1 MQSCSSAAS
10 DQVRGTNFMQTERKS
25 SMKRKIFNS
34 RALALILVLAM
45 AVSLFTFSA
54 SAATTESLSGHGS
67 NISSIVATG
76 ADFESV
82 EYATSADLHGTVY
95 DYYLAVPSGTANGT
109 ELTATFTAA
118 DGQPDGFVISKFG
131 KNVPN
136 PPQGIYYIASGA
148 SNTYT
153 ATMTDGAAL
162 ATAYVHKD
170 TRNEF
175 GKCDTYNFHY
185 YVSMPVSIST
195 GDPVFIAWNGTT
207 GTVTGRHGSNKI
219 PGEFTLWVENPTSVT
234 VNGTAQSASLQNGT
248 NYGYTITTSEDNTLS
263 IVVVAG
269 GTTYTIS
276 CGTKSHTLAGS
287 APTSV
292 VSYLP
297 LGQFANNSGWG
308 YLGTK
313 FVGPNKTAPETTG
326 VSLGAFGGFIEFYF
340 ENGIEDKATNPYGVD
355 FVIYGNAFNGNP
367 EAGAVQVSV
376 DGTTWYE
383 LAGSN
388 YYKSNFTA
396 NDPANGF
403 SKFYTG
409 TLRNTSVIYTKGS
422 SRVTAKLGSLNAADC
437 CPAAWFPLTTNFTAF
452 ENDPTGGATCD
463 SRVSVNLS
471 GNTLTFTGV
480 TAIADSDTTADYA
493 FGYADV
499 TPNGSPSEYGEAVNP
514 YTPYTSDKTGGDGFD
529 LAWAVDIA
537 TGEPVNLSGQK
548 VKYVRVYSAVLD
560 FGRFGETS
568 PEITGIFTARGT
580 SSNTNPTPR
589 AIAKLAGTTISTTGT
604 VVSSTQ
610 RFITASVPAG
620 TEQTLSINS
629 SADYLYV
636 NGVQITGTS
645 ASNPYTVSVN
655 LAAGE
660 TATYQVITQT
670 GTRQPYI
677 EVIKLTGSAATRSV
691 TIGE

>member
-1 MQSCSSAAS
+1 M
-10 DQVRGTNFMQTERKS
+10 RTERKS
-25 SMKRKIFNS
+25 SMKKIFNS

-45 AVSLFTFSA
+45 AVSLFTLSV

-67 NISSIVATG
+67 NISSIVVTG

-82 EYATSADLHGTVY
+82 EYATSTDIHGTVY

-207 GTVTGRHGSNKI
+207 GTVAGRNGSSKI

-276 CGTKSHTLAGS
+276 CGTKSHTPAGS

-313 FVGPNKTAPETTG
+313 FVGKTAPETTG

-568 PEITGIFTARGT
+568 PEITGIFTTA
-580 SSNTNPTPR
+580 NK
-589 AIAKLAGTTISTTGT
+589 A
-604 VVSSTQ
+604 
-610 RFITASVPAG
+610 TASVG
-620 TEQTLSINS
+620 TTAAPTTVTVGGTAVTLSKTASGIQTVTIPKNTATDVVVTGESNSHIYINN
-629 SADYLYV
+629 AY
-636 NGVQITGTS
+636 GTGTATNS
-645 ASNPYTVSVN
+645 FT
-655 LAAGE
+655 LARNATQIVRVIVQDNT
-660 TATYQVITQT
+660 TA
-670 GTRQPYI
+670 QPY
-677 EVIKLTGSAATRSV
+677 VGYVMLKG
-691 TIGE
+691 GK

>member
-1 MQSCSSAAS
+1 M
-10 DQVRGTNFMQTERKS
+10 RTERKS
-25 SMKRKIFNS
+25 SMKKIFNS

-45 AVSLFTFSA
+45 AVSLFTLSV
-54 SAATTESLSGHGS
+54 SAATSESLSGHGS
-67 NISSIVATG
+67 NISSIVVTG

-82 EYATSADLHGTVY
+82 EYATSTDIHGTVY
-95 DYYLAVPSGTANGT
+95 DYYLAVPSSTANGT
-109 ELTATFTAA
+109 VLTATFTAA
-118 DGQPDGFVISKFG
+118 ADQGSNFVISALG

-136 PPQGIYYIASGA
+136 PPRGTILIRQNA

-153 ATMTDGAAL
+153 ATMTDGTAL
-162 ATAYVHKD
+162 ATAYAHKD
-170 TRNEF
+170 VVSEF

-185 YVSMPVSIST
+185 YMSMPVSIST

-207 GTVTGRHGSNKI
+207 GTVAGRNGSSKI

-234 VNGTAQSASLQNGT
+234 VNGTAQSAALQNGT
-248 NYGYTITTSEDNTLS
+248 NYGYTITTSENNTLS

-276 CGTKSHTLAGS
+276 CGTKSHTPAGS

-396 NDPANGF
+396 ADPANGF

-580 SSNTNPTPR
+580 SSNTNPTPG
-589 AIAKLAGTTISTTGT
+589 AIAKLAGTKISTTGT
-604 VVSSTQ
+604 AVSSTQ
-610 RFITASVPAG
+610 RFISRTVPAG
-620 TEQTLSINS
+620 TEQTLSISS

-645 ASNPYTVSVN
+645 TSNPYTISVN
-655 LAAGE
+655 LAEGE

-677 EVIKLTGSAATRSV
+677 EVIKLTGSVATRSMS
-691 TIGE
+691 IGE

>member
-1 MQSCSSAAS
+1 
-10 DQVRGTNFMQTERKS
+10 
-25 SMKRKIFNS
+25 MKKIFNS
-34 RALALILVLAM
+34 RTLALILVLAM

-67 NISSIVATG
+67 NISSIVVTG

-82 EYATSADLHGTVY
+82 EYATSTDIHGTVY

-136 PPQGIYYIASGA
+136 PPQGIYYITSGA

-219 PGEFTLWVENPTSVT
+219 PGEFTLWVDTPTSVT
-234 VNGTAQSASLQNGT
+234 VNGVAQSPALESETDDNC
-248 NYGYTITTSEDNTLS
+248 GYTITTSEDNTLS

-276 CGTKSHTLAGS
+276 CGTKSHTPAGS

-313 FVGPNKTAPETTG
+313 FVGKTAPETTG

-560 FGRFGETS
+560 FGRFGVTS

-670 GTRQPYI
+670 GTRQSYI

>member
-1 MQSCSSAAS
+1 M
-10 DQVRGTNFMQTERKS
+10 RTERKS
-25 SMKRKIFNS
+25 SMKKIFNS
-34 RALALILVLAM
+34 RTLALILVLAM
-45 AVSLFTFSA
+45 AVSLFTLSV
-54 SAATTESLSGHGS
+54 SAATTESLNGHGS
-67 NISSIVATG
+67 NISSIVVTG

-82 EYATSADLHGTVY
+82 EYATSTDFHGTVY

-136 PPQGIYYIASGA
+136 PPQGIYYITSGA

-248 NYGYTITTSEDNTLS
+248 NYGYTITTSEENTLS
-263 IVVVAG
+263 IVVVAKG
-269 GTTYTIS
+269 VTYTIS
-276 CGTKSHTLAGS
+276 CGTKSHTPAGS

-396 NDPANGF
+396 NNPENGF

-422 SRVTAKLGSLNAADC
+422 SRVTAKLGSLNAANC

-580 SSNTNPTPR
+580 S
-589 AIAKLAGTTISTTGT
+589 
-604 VVSSTQ
+604 
-610 RFITASVPAG
+610 
-620 TEQTLSINS
+620 
-629 SADYLYV
+629 
-636 NGVQITGTS
+636 
-645 ASNPYTVSVN
+645 
-655 LAAGE
+655 
-660 TATYQVITQT
+660 
-670 GTRQPYI
+670 
-677 EVIKLTGSAATRSV
+677 GSAATTDLVVLDAATEEIEFITENKACKHISAGSYVMYSGADYVFVNGVSV
-691 TIGE
+691 DASSGYSLTFGSGDTVQIITQNGTASPYVTVIKCD

>member
-1 MQSCSSAAS
+1 
-10 DQVRGTNFMQTERKS
+10 
-25 SMKRKIFNS
+25 MKKIFNS

-45 AVSLFTFSA
+45 AVSLFTLSV

-67 NISSIVATG
+67 NISSIVVTG

-82 EYATSADLHGTVY
+82 EYATSTDIHGTVY

-207 GTVTGRHGSNKI
+207 GTVTGRNGSSKI

-234 VNGTAQSASLQNGT
+234 VNGTAQSAALQNGT
-248 NYGYTITTSEDNTLS
+248 NYGYTITTSENNTLS

-297 LGQFANNSGWG
+297 IGQFANNSGWG

-313 FVGPNKTAPETTG
+313 FVGPDKTAPETTG

-396 NDPANGF
+396 NNPENGF

-422 SRVTAKLGSLNAADC
+422 SRVTAKLGSLNEANC

-452 ENDPTGGATCD
+452 ANDPTGGAHCA
-463 SRVSVNLS
+463 SGVSVNLS
-471 GNTLTFTGV
+471 GDTLTFTGV

-580 SSNTNPTPR
+580 SSNTKPTTG
-589 AIAKLAGTTISTTGT
+589 AIAKLAGTKISTTGT
-604 VVSSTQ
+604 AVSSTQ
-610 RFITASVPAG
+610 RFISRTVPAG
-620 TEQTLSINS
+620 TEQTLSIS
-629 SADYLYV
+629 SNADYLYV

-645 ASNPYTVSVN
+645 TSNPYTISVN
-655 LAAGE
+655 LAEGE

-677 EVIKLTGSAATRSV
+677 EVIKLTGSVATRSMS
-691 TIGE
+691 IGE

>member
-1 MQSCSSAAS
+1 
-10 DQVRGTNFMQTERKS
+10 
-25 SMKRKIFNS
+25 MKKIFNS

-207 GTVTGRHGSNKI
+207 GTVTGRNGSSKI

-276 CGTKSHTLAGS
+276 CGTKSHTPAGS

-313 FVGPNKTAPETTG
+313 FVGKTAPETTG

-620 TEQTLSINS
+620 TEQTLSIS
-629 SADYLYV
+629 SNADYLYV

-645 ASNPYTVSVN
+645 TSNPYTISVN
-655 LAAGE
+655 LAEGE

-677 EVIKLTGSAATRSV
+677 EVIKLTGSVATRSMS
-691 TIGE
+691 IGG

>member
-1 MQSCSSAAS
+1 
-10 DQVRGTNFMQTERKS
+10 
-25 SMKRKIFNS
+25 MKKIFNS

-45 AVSLFTFSA
+45 AVSLFTLSV

-67 NISSIVATG
+67 NISSIVVTG

-82 EYATSADLHGTVY
+82 EYATSTDIHGTVY

-136 PPQGIYYIASGA
+136 PPQGIYYITSGA

-207 GTVTGRHGSNKI
+207 GTVAGRNGSSKI

-276 CGTKSHTLAGS
+276 CGTKSHTPAGS

-313 FVGPNKTAPETTG
+313 FVGKTAPETTG

-568 PEITGIFTARGT
+568 PEITGIFTTA
-580 SSNTNPTPR
+580 NK
-589 AIAKLAGTTISTTGT
+589 A
-604 VVSSTQ
+604 
-610 RFITASVPAG
+610 TASVG
-620 TEQTLSINS
+620 TTAAPTTVTVGGTAVTLSKTASGIQTVTIPKNTATDVVVTGESNSHIYINN
-629 SADYLYV
+629 AY
-636 NGVQITGTS
+636 GTGTATNS
-645 ASNPYTVSVN
+645 FT
-655 LAAGE
+655 LARNATQIVRVIVQDNT
-660 TATYQVITQT
+660 TA
-670 GTRQPYI
+670 QPY
-677 EVIKLTGSAATRSV
+677 VGYVMLKG
-691 TIGE
+691 GK

>member
-1 MQSCSSAAS
+1 M
-10 DQVRGTNFMQTERKS
+10 RTERKS
-25 SMKRKIFNS
+25 SMKKIFNS

-45 AVSLFTFSA
+45 AVSLFTLSV
-54 SAATTESLSGHGS
+54 SAATSESLSGHGS
-67 NISSIVATG
+67 NISSIVVTG

-82 EYATSADLHGTVY
+82 EYATSTDIHGTVY
-95 DYYLAVPSGTANGT
+95 DYYLAVPSSTANGT
-109 ELTATFTAA
+109 VLTATFTAA
-118 DGQPDGFVISKFG
+118 ADQGSNFVISALG

-136 PPQGIYYIASGA
+136 PPRGTILIRQNA

-153 ATMTDGAAL
+153 ATMTDGTAL
-162 ATAYVHKD
+162 ATAYAHKD
-170 TRNEF
+170 VVSEF

-185 YVSMPVSIST
+185 YMSMPVSIST

-207 GTVTGRHGSNKI
+207 GTVAGRNGSSKI

-234 VNGTAQSASLQNGT
+234 VNGTAQSAALQNGT
-248 NYGYTITTSEDNTLS
+248 NYGYTITTSENNTLS

-276 CGTKSHTLAGS
+276 CGTKSHTPAGS

-396 NDPANGF
+396 ADPANGF

-677 EVIKLTGSAATRSV
+677 EVIKLTGSVATRSMS
-691 TIGE
+691 IGE

>member
-1 MQSCSSAAS
+1 
-10 DQVRGTNFMQTERKS
+10 
-25 SMKRKIFNS
+25 MKRKIFNS
-34 RALALILVLAM
+34 RTLALILVLAM
-45 AVSLFTFSA
+45 AVSLFTISA
-54 SAATTESLSGHGS
+54 SAATSESLSGHGS
-67 NISSIVATG
+67 NISTITATG
-76 ADFESV
+76 VNYETV
-82 EYATSADLHGTVY
+82 EYATSTDIHGTVY

-207 GTVTGRHGSNKI
+207 GTVTGRNGSSKI

-297 LGQFANNSGWG
+297 IGQFANNSGWG
-308 YLGTK
+308 YLGSK
-313 FVGPNKTAPETTG
+313 FAKKQTIETTG
-326 VSLGAFGGFIEFYF
+326 VSLGAFGGFIEFKF
-340 ENGIEDKATNPYGVD
+340 ENGITNDEKNPYGVD

-367 EAGAVQVSV
+367 EAGAVQVSE

-388 YYKSNFTA
+388 YYDGNFTYNA
-396 NDPANGF
+396 PSSGF
-403 SKFYTG
+403 SKAYSG

-422 SRVTAKLGSLNAADC
+422 SRVSAKLGSLNAVEV
-437 CPAAWFPLTTNFTAF
+437 CPAAWFPLLTNFTAF
-452 ENDPTGGATCD
+452 DGNPTGGAHCA
-463 SRVSVNLS
+463 SGVSVNLS
-471 GNTLTFTGV
+471 GDTLTFAGI

-580 SSNTNPTPR
+580 SSNTKPTTG
-589 AIAKLAGTTISTTGT
+589 AIANLAGTKISTTGT
-604 VVSSTQ
+604 AVSSTQ
-610 RFITASVPAG
+610 RFISRTVPAG
-620 TEQTLSINS
+620 TEQTLSIS
-629 SADYLYV
+629 SNADYLYV

-645 ASNPYTVSVN
+645 TSNPYTISVN
-655 LAAGE
+655 LAEGE

-677 EVIKLTGSAATRSV
+677 EVIKLTGSVATRSMS
-691 TIGE
+691 IGE

>member
-1 MQSCSSAAS
+1 
-10 DQVRGTNFMQTERKS
+10 
-25 SMKRKIFNS
+25 MKKIFNS

-45 AVSLFTFSA
+45 AVSLFTLSV
-54 SAATTESLSGHGS
+54 SAATTESLNGHGS
-67 NISSIVATG
+67 NISSIVVTG

-82 EYATSADLHGTVY
+82 EYATSTDFHGTIY
-95 DYYLAVPSGTANGT
+95 DYYLAVPNSTANGT
-109 ELTATFTAA
+109 VLTATFTAA
-118 DGQPDGFVISKFG
+118 ADQGSNFVISALG
-131 KNVPN
+131 QNIPN
-136 PPQGIYYIASGA
+136 PPRGTILIRQNA

-153 ATMTDGAAL
+153 ATMTDGTAL
-162 ATAYVHKD
+162 ATAYAHKD
-170 TRNEF
+170 VVNEF

-185 YVSMPVSIST
+185 YMSMPVSIST

-207 GTVTGRHGSNKI
+207 GTVAGRGGSSKI

-313 FVGPNKTAPETTG
+313 FVGKTAPETTG
-326 VSLGAFGGFIEFYF
+326 VSLGAFGGFIEFKF

-396 NDPANGF
+396 NDPENGF

-422 SRVTAKLGSLNAADC
+422 SRVTAKLGSLNAANC

-580 SSNTNPTPR
+580 SSNTKPTTG

-677 EVIKLTGSAATRSV
+677 EVIKLTGSVATRSMS
-691 TIGE
+691 IGE

>member
-1 MQSCSSAAS
+1 
-10 DQVRGTNFMQTERKS
+10 
-25 SMKRKIFNS
+25 MKKIFNS

-45 AVSLFTFSA
+45 AVSLFTLSV

-67 NISSIVATG
+67 NISSIVVTG

-82 EYATSADLHGTVY
+82 EYATSTDIHGTVY

-207 GTVTGRHGSNKI
+207 GTVTGRNVSSKI

-297 LGQFANNSGWG
+297 IGQFANNSGWG

-396 NDPANGF
+396 ADPANGF

-452 ENDPTGGATCD
+452 ANDPTGGATCD

-580 SSNTNPTPR
+580 SGSAATTDLEVWGAQKITTSNKGMVSVSAR
-589 AIAKLAGTTISTTGT
+589 SYTIY
-604 VVSSTQ
+604 
-610 RFITASVPAG
+610 
-620 TEQTLSINS
+620 
-629 SADYLYV
+629 SAEDHVYV
-636 NGVQITGTS
+636 NGVAVDASGDDGYTFSIASGEKVQI
-645 ASNPYTVSVN
+645 
-655 LAAGE
+655 
-660 TATYQVITQT
+660 ITQS
-670 GTRQPYI
+670 GTESPY
-677 EVIKLTGSAATRSV
+677 V
-691 TIGE
+691 TVLNCA

>member
-1 MQSCSSAAS
+1 
-10 DQVRGTNFMQTERKS
+10 MQTERKS

-45 AVSLFTFSA
+45 AVSLFTISA

-67 NISSIVATG
+67 NISTITATG
-76 ADFESV
+76 VNYESV
-82 EYATSADLHGTVY
+82 EYATSTDTHGTIY
-95 DYYLAVPSGTANGT
+95 DYYLAVPAETANGT
-109 ELTATFTAA
+109 ELTVAFTPAA
-118 DGQPDGFVISKFG
+118 GVSSNFVISKLG
-131 KNVPN
+131 ANVPN
-136 PPQGIYYIASGA
+136 PPQGINYIYAAA

-162 ATAYVHKD
+162 VTAYVHND
-170 TRNEF
+170 VRGAFSTF
-175 GKCDTYNFHY
+175 DTYAFHFY
-185 YVSMPVSIST
+185 TSKPVSIST

-207 GTVTGRHGSNKI
+207 GTVAGRGGSSKI

-297 LGQFANNSGWG
+297 IGQFANNSGWG
-308 YLGTK
+308 YLGSK
-313 FVGPNKTAPETTG
+313 FAKKQTIETTG
-326 VSLGAFGGFIEFYF
+326 VSLGAFGGFIEFKF
-340 ENGIEDKATNPYGVD
+340 ENGITNDEKNPYGVD

-367 EAGAVQVSV
+367 EAGAVQVSE

-388 YYKSNFTA
+388 YYDGNFTYNA
-396 NDPANGF
+396 PSSGF
-403 SKFYTG
+403 SKAYSG

-422 SRVTAKLGSLNAADC
+422 SRVSAKLGSLNAVEV
-437 CPAAWFPLTTNFTAF
+437 CPAAWFPLLTNFTAF
-452 ENDPTGGATCD
+452 DGNPTGGAHCA
-463 SRVSVNLS
+463 SGVSVNLS
-471 GNTLTFTGV
+471 GDTLTFAGI

-499 TPNGSPSEYGEAVNP
+499 TPNGSPDQYGDAVNP

-529 LAWAVDIA
+529 LEWAVDIS
-537 TGEPVNLSGQK
+537 TGLPVDVTGK
-548 VKYVRVYSAVLD
+548 TFHYVRVYSAVLD

-568 PEITGIFTARGT
+568 AEITGIFTTANKATTSVGRTALCNITLDGTAITDYTSSTIGNVTVYDTDGLIIGDESTIAVTGT
-580 SSNTNPTPR
+580 SSTANVYINNVR
-589 AIAKLAGTTISTTGT
+589 A
-604 VVSSTQ
+604 
-610 RFITASVPAG
+610 
-620 TEQTLSINS
+620 TE
-629 SADYLYV
+629 Y
-636 NGVQITGTS
+636 
-645 ASNPYTVSVN
+645 
-655 LAAGE
+655 
-660 TATYQVITQT
+660 TATEDDQIIRVIIQD
-670 GTRQPYI
+670 GTAAPRI
-677 EVIKLTGSAATRSV
+677 IIIK
-691 TIGE
+691 

>member
-1 MQSCSSAAS
+1 
-10 DQVRGTNFMQTERKS
+10 
-25 SMKRKIFNS
+25 MKKIFNS

-45 AVSLFTFSA
+45 AVSLFTLSV
-54 SAATTESLSGHGS
+54 SAATTESLNGHGS
-67 NISSIVATG
+67 NISSIVVTG

-82 EYATSADLHGTVY
+82 EYATSTDFHGTIY
-95 DYYLAVPSGTANGT
+95 DYYLAVPNSTANGT
-109 ELTATFTAA
+109 VLTATFTAA
-118 DGQPDGFVISKFG
+118 ADQGSNFVISALG
-131 KNVPN
+131 QNIPN
-136 PPQGIYYIASGA
+136 PPRGTILIRQNA

-153 ATMTDGAAL
+153 ATMTDGTAL
-162 ATAYVHKD
+162 ATAYAHKD
-170 TRNEF
+170 VVNEF

-185 YVSMPVSIST
+185 YMSMPVSIST

-207 GTVTGRHGSNKI
+207 GTVTGRYGSSKI

-297 LGQFANNSGWG
+297 IGQFANNSGWG

-313 FVGPNKTAPETTG
+313 FVGKTAPETTG
-326 VSLGAFGGFIEFYF
+326 VSLGAFGGFIEFKF
-340 ENGIEDKATNPYGVD
+340 ENGITNDEKNPYGVD

-367 EAGAVQVSV
+367 EAGAVQVSE

-388 YYKSNFTA
+388 YYNDNFTYNA
-396 NDPANGF
+396 PSSGF
-403 SKFYTG
+403 SKAYSG
-409 TLRNTSVIYTKGS
+409 TLRNTSVVYTKGS
-422 SRVTAKLGSLNAADC
+422 SRVSAKLGSLNAVEV
-437 CPAAWFPLTTNFTAF
+437 CPAAWFPLLTNFTAF
-452 ENDPTGGATCD
+452 DGNPTGGAHCA
-463 SRVSVNLS
+463 SGVSVNLS
-471 GNTLTFTGV
+471 GDTLTFAGI

-499 TPNGSPSEYGEAVNP
+499 TPNGSPDQYGDAVNP

-529 LAWAVDIA
+529 LEWAVDIS
-537 TGEPVNLSGQK
+537 TGLPVDVTGK
-548 VKYVRVYSAVLD
+548 TFHYVRVYSAVLD

-568 PEITGIFTARGT
+568 AEITGIFTTA
-580 SSNTNPTPR
+580 NK
-589 AIAKLAGTTISTTGT
+589 A
-604 VVSSTQ
+604 
-610 RFITASVPAG
+610 TASVSRTAAPTTFTIGG
-620 TEQTLSINS
+620 TAVTLSKTESEMQTVTIAKNTDVEVVATGS
-629 SADYLYV
+629 SGNHIYV
-636 NGVQITGTS
+636 NGVYGTGSVTNTFRLGSNKTQIIRVIVQDGTS
-645 ASNPYTVSVN
+645 S
-655 LAAGE
+655 L
-660 TATYQVITQT
+660 
-670 GTRQPYI
+670 PYI
-677 EVIKLTGSAATRSV
+677 GYARIKTNR
-691 TIGE
+691 

>member
-1 MQSCSSAAS
+1 
-10 DQVRGTNFMQTERKS
+10 
-25 SMKRKIFNS
+25 MKKIFNS

-45 AVSLFTFSA
+45 AVSLFTLSV

-67 NISSIVATG
+67 NISSIVVTG

-82 EYATSADLHGTVY
+82 EYATSTDFHGTVY

-118 DGQPDGFVISKFG
+118 DGQPNGFVISKFG

-136 PPQGIYYIASGA
+136 PPQGIYYITSGA

-219 PGEFTLWVENPTSVT
+219 PGEFTLWVDTPTSVT
-234 VNGTAQSASLQNGT
+234 VNGVAQSPALESETDDNC
-248 NYGYTITTSEDNTLS
+248 GYTITTSEENTLS
-263 IVVVAG
+263 IVVVAKG
-269 GTTYTIS
+269 VTYTIS
-276 CGTKSHTLAGS
+276 CGTKSHTPAGS

-313 FVGPNKTAPETTG
+313 FVGKTAPETTG
-326 VSLGAFGGFIEFYF
+326 VSLGAFGGFIEFKF
-340 ENGIEDKATNPYGVD
+340 ENGITNDEKNPYGID

-367 EAGAVQVSV
+367 EAGAVQVSE

-388 YYKSNFTA
+388 YYNNNFTYT
-396 NDPANGF
+396 DPSNGF

-409 TLRNTSVIYTKGS
+409 SLRNTSVVYTKGS
-422 SRVTAKLGSLNAADC
+422 SRVTAKLGSLNAANC

-452 ENDPTGGATCD
+452 ANDPTGGAHCA
-463 SRVSVNLS
+463 SGVSVNLS
-471 GNTLTFTGV
+471 GDTLTFAGI

-499 TPNGSPSEYGEAVNP
+499 TPNGSPNQYGDAVNP

-529 LAWAVDIA
+529 LEWAVDIA
-537 TGEPVNLSGQK
+537 TGLPVDVTGK
-548 VKYVRVYSAVLD
+548 TFHYVRVYSAVLD

-568 PEITGIFTARGT
+568 AEITGIFTTKNKAADSVNRT
-580 SSNTNPTPR
+580 ATPT
-589 AIAKLAGTTISTTGT
+589 IK
-604 VVSSTQ
+604 
-610 RFITASVPAG
+610 F
-620 TEQTLSINS
+620 
-629 SADYLYV
+629 
-636 NGVQITGTS
+636 GTS
-645 ASNPYTVSVN
+645 AINMGTVTTENGGVVDESSAVAGKTTYRVSVTSTAEN
-655 LAAGE
+655 IFINGIRATSGTAYTFTKTQESNQIVRVIVQDGTAAPYV
-660 TATYQVITQT
+660 TYLKIN
-670 GTRQPYI
+670 
-677 EVIKLTGSAATRSV
+677 
-691 TIGE
+691 

>member
-1 MQSCSSAAS
+1 
-10 DQVRGTNFMQTERKS
+10 
-25 SMKRKIFNS
+25 MKKIFNS

-67 NISSIVATG
+67 NISSIVVTG

-82 EYATSADLHGTVY
+82 EYAASTDFHGTVY

-136 PPQGIYYIASGA
+136 PPQGIYYITSGA

-248 NYGYTITTSEDNTLS
+248 NYGYTITTSEENTLS
-263 IVVVAG
+263 IVVVAKG
-269 GTTYTIS
+269 VTYTIS
-276 CGTKSHTLAGS
+276 CGTKSHTPAGS

-326 VSLGAFGGFIEFYF
+326 VSLGAFGVFIEFYF

-396 NDPANGF
+396 NDPENGF

-580 SSNTNPTPR
+580 N
-589 AIAKLAGTTISTTGT
+589 
-604 VVSSTQ
+604 
-610 RFITASVPAG
+610 
-620 TEQTLSINS
+620 
-629 SADYLYV
+629 
-636 NGVQITGTS
+636 
-645 ASNPYTVSVN
+645 
-655 LAAGE
+655 
-660 TATYQVITQT
+660 
-670 GTRQPYI
+670 
-677 EVIKLTGSAATRSV
+677 GSAATTDLTVKKGKNTYTTANMSSRSV
-691 TIGE
+691 STGTYTVKSSEDYVYINGVKVDASSGYSLEVESGVLYQIITQSGTESPYITVLKGN

>member
-1 MQSCSSAAS
+1 
-10 DQVRGTNFMQTERKS
+10 
-25 SMKRKIFNS
+25 MKKIFNS

-396 NDPANGF
+396 NDPENGF

-422 SRVTAKLGSLNAADC
+422 SRVTAKLGSLNAANC

-452 ENDPTGGATCD
+452 ANDPTGGATCD

-580 SSNTNPTPR
+580 N
-589 AIAKLAGTTISTTGT
+589 
-604 VVSSTQ
+604 
-610 RFITASVPAG
+610 
-620 TEQTLSINS
+620 
-629 SADYLYV
+629 
-636 NGVQITGTS
+636 
-645 ASNPYTVSVN
+645 
-655 LAAGE
+655 
-660 TATYQVITQT
+660 
-670 GTRQPYI
+670 
-677 EVIKLTGSAATRSV
+677 GSAATTDLTVKKARTTYATTNMSSRFV
-691 TIGE
+691 PTGTYTIKSSEDYVYINGVKVDASSGYSLEVESGVLYQIITQSGTESPYITVLKGN

>member
-1 MQSCSSAAS
+1 
-10 DQVRGTNFMQTERKS
+10 
-25 SMKRKIFNS
+25 MKKIFNS

-67 NISSIVATG
+67 NISSIVVTG

-82 EYATSADLHGTVY
+82 EYATSTDFHGTIY
-95 DYYLAVPSGTANGT
+95 DYYLAVPNSTANGT
-109 ELTATFTAA
+109 VLTATFTAA
-118 DGQPDGFVISKFG
+118 ADQGSNFVISALG
-131 KNVPN
+131 QNIPN
-136 PPQGIYYIASGA
+136 PPRGTILIRQNA

-153 ATMTDGAAL
+153 ATMTDGTAL
-162 ATAYVHKD
+162 ATAYAHKD
-170 TRNEF
+170 VVNEF

-185 YVSMPVSIST
+185 YMSMPVSIST

-207 GTVTGRHGSNKI
+207 GTVTGRYGSSKI

-297 LGQFANNSGWG
+297 IGQFANNSGWG

-313 FVGPNKTAPETTG
+313 FVGKTAPETTG
-326 VSLGAFGGFIEFYF
+326 VSLGAFGGFIEFKF
-340 ENGIEDKATNPYGVD
+340 ENGITNDEKNPYGVD

-367 EAGAVQVSV
+367 EAGAVQVSE

-388 YYKSNFTA
+388 YYNDNFTYNA
-396 NDPANGF
+396 PSSGF
-403 SKFYTG
+403 SKAYSG
-409 TLRNTSVIYTKGS
+409 TLRNTSVVYTKGS
-422 SRVTAKLGSLNAADC
+422 SRVSAKLGSLNAVEV
-437 CPAAWFPLTTNFTAF
+437 CPAAWFPLLTNFTAF
-452 ENDPTGGATCD
+452 DGNPTGGAHCA
-463 SRVSVNLS
+463 SGVSVNLS
-471 GNTLTFTGV
+471 GDTLTFAGI

-499 TPNGSPSEYGEAVNP
+499 TPNGSPDQYGDAVNP

-529 LAWAVDIA
+529 LEWAVDIS
-537 TGEPVNLSGQK
+537 TGLPVDVTGK
-548 VKYVRVYSAVLD
+548 TFHYVRVYSAVLD

-568 PEITGIFTARGT
+568 AEITGIFTTA
-580 SSNTNPTPR
+580 NK
-589 AIAKLAGTTISTTGT
+589 A
-604 VVSSTQ
+604 
-610 RFITASVPAG
+610 TASVSRTAAPTTFTIGG
-620 TEQTLSINS
+620 TAVTLSKTESEMQTVTIAKNTDVEVVATGS
-629 SADYLYV
+629 SGNHIYV
-636 NGVQITGTS
+636 NGVYGTGSVTNTFRLGSNKTQIIRVIVQDGTS
-645 ASNPYTVSVN
+645 S
-655 LAAGE
+655 L
-660 TATYQVITQT
+660 
-670 GTRQPYI
+670 PYI
-677 EVIKLTGSAATRSV
+677 GYARIKTNR
-691 TIGE
+691 

>member
-10 DQVRGTNFMQTERKS
+10 DQVRGTNFMRTERKS
-25 SMKRKIFNS
+25 SMKKIFNS

-45 AVSLFTFSA
+45 AVSLFTLSV

-67 NISSIVATG
+67 NISSIVVTG

-82 EYATSADLHGTVY
+82 EYATSTDIHGTVY

-185 YVSMPVSIST
+185 YMSMPVSIST

-207 GTVTGRHGSNKI
+207 GTVAGRNGSSKI

-269 GTTYTIS
+269 GATYTIS

-313 FVGPNKTAPETTG
+313 FVGKTAPETTG
-326 VSLGAFGGFIEFYF
+326 VSLGAFGGFIEFKF
-340 ENGIEDKATNPYGVD
+340 ENGITNDEKNPYGID

-367 EAGAVQVSV
+367 EAGAVQVSE

-388 YYKSNFTA
+388 YYNNNFTYT
-396 NDPANGF
+396 DPSNGF

-409 TLRNTSVIYTKGS
+409 SLRNTSVVYTKGS
-422 SRVTAKLGSLNAADC
+422 SRVTAKLGSLNAANC

-452 ENDPTGGATCD
+452 ANDPTGGAHCA
-463 SRVSVNLS
+463 SGVSVNLS
-471 GNTLTFTGV
+471 GDTLTFAGI

-499 TPNGSPSEYGEAVNP
+499 TPNGSPNQYGDAVNP

-529 LAWAVDIA
+529 LEWAVDIA
-537 TGEPVNLSGQK
+537 TGLPVDVTGK
-548 VKYVRVYSAVLD
+548 TFHYVRVYSAVLD

-568 PEITGIFTARGT
+568 AEITGIFTTKNKAADSVNRT
-580 SSNTNPTPR
+580 ATPT
-589 AIAKLAGTTISTTGT
+589 IK
-604 VVSSTQ
+604 
-610 RFITASVPAG
+610 F
-620 TEQTLSINS
+620 
-629 SADYLYV
+629 
-636 NGVQITGTS
+636 GTS
-645 ASNPYTVSVN
+645 AINMGTVTTENGGVVDESSAVAGKTTYRVSVTSTAEN
-655 LAAGE
+655 IFINGIRATSGTAYTFTKTQESNQIVRVIVQDGTAAPYV
-660 TATYQVITQT
+660 TYLKIN
-670 GTRQPYI
+670 
-677 EVIKLTGSAATRSV
+677 
-691 TIGE
+691 

>member
-1 MQSCSSAAS
+1 M
-10 DQVRGTNFMQTERKS
+10 RTERKS
-25 SMKRKIFNS
+25 SMKKIFNS

-207 GTVTGRHGSNKI
+207 GTVAGRNGSSKI

-276 CGTKSHTLAGS
+276 CGTKSHTPAGS

-313 FVGPNKTAPETTG
+313 FVGKTAPETTG

>member
-1 MQSCSSAAS
+1 
-10 DQVRGTNFMQTERKS
+10 
-25 SMKRKIFNS
+25 MKKIFNS
-34 RALALILVLAM
+34 RTLALILVLAM
-45 AVSLFTFSA
+45 AVSLFTISA

-207 GTVTGRHGSNKI
+207 GTVAGRNGSSKI

-276 CGTKSHTLAGS
+276 CGTKSHTPAGS

-313 FVGPNKTAPETTG
+313 FVGKTAPETTG

-422 SRVTAKLGSLNAADC
+422 SRVTAKLGSLNAANC

>member
-10 DQVRGTNFMQTERKS
+10 DQVRGTNFMRTERKS
-25 SMKRKIFNS
+25 SMKKIFNS

-45 AVSLFTFSA
+45 AVSLFTLSV

-67 NISSIVATG
+67 NISSIVVTG

-82 EYATSADLHGTVY
+82 EYATSTDIHGTVY

-185 YVSMPVSIST
+185 YMSMPVSIST

-207 GTVTGRHGSNKI
+207 GTVAGRGGSSKI

-276 CGTKSHTLAGS
+276 CGTKTHTPAGS

-308 YLGTK
+308 VLGSK
-313 FVGPNKTAPETTG
+313 FAGKTSLDSTG
-326 VSLGAFGGFIEFYF
+326 VSLGAFGGFIEFEF
-340 ENGIEDKATNPYGVD
+340 VGGITNDEKNPYGID

-367 EAGAVQVSV
+367 EAGAVQVSE

-388 YYKSNFTA
+388 YYNGNFT
-396 NDPANGF
+396 
-403 SKFYTG
+403 YTSPTSGYSNVYSG
-409 TLRNTSVIYTKGS
+409 TQRNTSVVYTKNTDV
-422 SRVTAKLGSLNAADC
+422 SRVYASLAGNTSVAFG
-437 CPAAWFPLTTNFTAF
+437 PAAWFPLTTNFTAF
-452 ENDPTGGATCD
+452 ANDPTGGAHCGNI
-463 SRVSVNLS
+463 SVNLS
-471 GNTLTFTGV
+471 GNTLTFTGI
-480 TAIADSDTTADYA
+480 TAVADSNTNADYA

-499 TPNGSPSEYGEAVNP
+499 TPIGSPSQYGEAMNP
-514 YTPYTSDKTGGDGFD
+514 YDTDRTGGDGFD
-529 LAWAVDIA
+529 LEWAVDIS
-537 TGEPVNLSGQK
+537 TGLPVDVTGK
-548 VKYVRVYSAVLD
+548 TFHYVRVYSAVLNLD
-560 FGRFGETS
+560 RFGETS
-568 PEITGIFTARGT
+568 TEVTGIFTTANKSTATVGQTTGVSLTIDGENLTEYSHTYTEYGNVKYYDLTSARLSTETIEATLSGANIYMNGYNTNTYSIT
-580 SSNTNPTPR
+580 SSTNFVR
-589 AIAKLAGTTISTTGT
+589 IIVQSD
-604 VVSSTQ
+604 
-610 RFITASVPAG
+610 
-620 TEQTLSINS
+620 NS
-629 SADYLYV
+629 A
-636 NGVQITGTS
+636 
-645 ASNPYTVSVN
+645 
-655 LAAGE
+655 
-660 TATYQVITQT
+660 
-670 GTRQPYI
+670 PYI
-677 EVIKLTGSAATRSV
+677 ALLKIA
-691 TIGE
+691 

>member
-1 MQSCSSAAS
+1 
-10 DQVRGTNFMQTERKS
+10 
-25 SMKRKIFNS
+25 MKRKIFNS

-45 AVSLFTFSA
+45 AVSLFTLSV

-67 NISSIVATG
+67 NISSIVVTG

-82 EYATSADLHGTVY
+82 EYATSTDFHGTVY
-95 DYYLAVPSGTANGT
+95 DYYLAVPNSTANGT
-109 ELTATFTAA
+109 VLTATFTAA
-118 DGQPDGFVISKFG
+118 ADQGSNFVISALG
-131 KNVPN
+131 QNIPN
-136 PPQGIYYIASGA
+136 PPRGTILIRQNA

-153 ATMTDGAAL
+153 ATMTDGTAL
-162 ATAYVHKD
+162 ATAYAHKD
-170 TRNEF
+170 VVNEF

-185 YVSMPVSIST
+185 YMSMPVSIST

-207 GTVTGRHGSNKI
+207 GTVAGRNGSSKI

-269 GTTYTIS
+269 GATYTIS

-297 LGQFANNSGWG
+297 IGQFANNSGWG

-396 NDPANGF
+396 NDPENGF

-422 SRVTAKLGSLNAADC
+422 SRVTAKLGSLNAANC

-452 ENDPTGGATCD
+452 ANDPTGGATCD

-580 SSNTNPTPR
+580 SGSAATTDLEVWGAQKITTSNKGMVSVSAR
-589 AIAKLAGTTISTTGT
+589 SYTIY
-604 VVSSTQ
+604 
-610 RFITASVPAG
+610 
-620 TEQTLSINS
+620 
-629 SADYLYV
+629 SAEDHVYV
-636 NGVQITGTS
+636 NGVAVDASGDDGYTFSIASGEKVQI
-645 ASNPYTVSVN
+645 
-655 LAAGE
+655 
-660 TATYQVITQT
+660 ITQS
-670 GTRQPYI
+670 GTESPY
-677 EVIKLTGSAATRSV
+677 V
-691 TIGE
+691 TVLNCA

>member
-1 MQSCSSAAS
+1 
-10 DQVRGTNFMQTERKS
+10 
-25 SMKRKIFNS
+25 MKKIFNS

-45 AVSLFTFSA
+45 AVSLFTLSV

-67 NISSIVATG
+67 NISSIVVTG

-82 EYATSADLHGTVY
+82 EYATSTDIHGTVY

-207 GTVTGRHGSNKI
+207 GTVTGRNGSSKI

-297 LGQFANNSGWG
+297 IGQFANNSGWG

-396 NDPANGF
+396 ADPANGF

-452 ENDPTGGATCD
+452 ANDPTGGATCD

-580 SSNTNPTPR
+580 SGSAATTDLEVWGAQKITTSNKGMVSVSAR
-589 AIAKLAGTTISTTGT
+589 SYTIY
-604 VVSSTQ
+604 
-610 RFITASVPAG
+610 
-620 TEQTLSINS
+620 
-629 SADYLYV
+629 SAEDHVYV
-636 NGVQITGTS
+636 NGVAVDASGDDGYTFSIASGEKVQI
-645 ASNPYTVSVN
+645 
-655 LAAGE
+655 
-660 TATYQVITQT
+660 ITQS
-670 GTRQPYI
+670 GTESPY
-677 EVIKLTGSAATRSV
+677 V
-691 TIGE
+691 TVLNCA

>member
-1 MQSCSSAAS
+1 
-10 DQVRGTNFMQTERKS
+10 
-25 SMKRKIFNS
+25 MKKIFNS

-45 AVSLFTFSA
+45 AVSLFTLSV
-54 SAATTESLSGHGS
+54 SAATSESLSGHGS
-67 NISSIVATG
+67 NISSIVVTG

-82 EYATSADLHGTVY
+82 EYATSTDIHGTVY
-95 DYYLAVPSGTANGT
+95 DYYLAVPSNTANGT

-118 DGQPDGFVISKFG
+118 ADQDSNFVISTRG

-136 PPQGIYYIASGA
+136 PPYGVVFIRQGAA
-148 SNTYT
+148 TTYT
-153 ATMTDGAAL
+153 ATMTEGAAL
-162 ATAYVHKD
+162 ATAYAHKD
-170 TRNEF
+170 VVNEF

-185 YVSMPVSIST
+185 YMSMPVSIST

-207 GTVTGRHGSNKI
+207 GTVAGRNGSSKI

-276 CGTKSHTLAGS
+276 CGTKSHTPAGS

-297 LGQFANNSGWG
+297 IGQFANNSAWG
-308 YLGTK
+308 VLGSK
-313 FVGPNKTAPETTG
+313 FAGKTSLDSTG

-340 ENGIEDKATNPYGVD
+340 ENGITNDEKSPYGVD
-355 FVIYGNAFNGNP
+355 FVVYGNAFNGNP

-580 SSNTNPTPR
+580 S
-589 AIAKLAGTTISTTGT
+589 
-604 VVSSTQ
+604 
-610 RFITASVPAG
+610 
-620 TEQTLSINS
+620 
-629 SADYLYV
+629 
-636 NGVQITGTS
+636 
-645 ASNPYTVSVN
+645 
-655 LAAGE
+655 
-660 TATYQVITQT
+660 
-670 GTRQPYI
+670 
-677 EVIKLTGSAATRSV
+677 GSAATTDLVVLDAATEEIEFETENKACKHIAAGSYVMYSEADYVFVNGVSV
-691 TIGE
+691 DASSGYSLTFGSGDTVQIITQNGTASPYVTVIKCD